1 MPDKAR
7 PSQKEPDGKEYRWA
21 GEVSQRLIA
30 DTTCSVPDRQHKNE
44 AGVPEVKAT

>member
-21 GEVSQRLIA
+21 GEVSQRLEP
-30 DTTCSVPDRQHKNE
+30 DTTRGGLDRQHRNE
-44 AGVPEVKAT
+44 AGAPEIKAT